1 MNVQSVDT
9 NTKPTVISTFAG
21 CGGSSLGYKMA
32 GYKELLAV
40 EIDDHAVKIF
50 KMNFPEV
57 PVLQKDVSKLT
68 GKQILDFC
76 GIDKGELDVFDGSPP
91 CQGFSTAGKRQVC
104 DARNDLVGH
113 YIRLV
118 GELQPKVFIMEN
130 VSGMVK
136 GVMKGTFIEYVKQMK
151 ALDYNVSC
159 RLLNAK
165 WLGVAQSRER
175 MICIGVRQDIGVPVF
190 PELQKKLITV
200 KQMIGD
206 LENIMKPEINHVWVD
221 EQKKNTLNWRRA
233 LHAKQGEKYK
243 PHRMRIYQNRPLPT
257 ITTGGMKIGVKFML
271 GNSSCHYLHTRALS
285 IRELARCQSFPD
297 DFKFDNDL
305 VNSPG
310 RIGNSVPSLM
320 MKAISE
326 RIKDE

>member
-175 MICIGVRQDIGVPVF
+175 MICIGVRKDIGKSVF
-190 PELQKKLITV
+190 PKAHDKLIPV
-200 KQMIGD
+200 KNCPIKHEGILLTGIELTRWKFIPPGGNFNNLPKELVNGAAKFSNFHRKLHPDKPCYTIGK
-206 LENIMKPEINHVWVD
+206 EEHYSSGRFYHWNEP
-221 EQKKNTLNWRRA
+221 RR
-233 LHAKQGEKYK
+233 
-243 PHRMRIYQNRPLPT
+243 
-257 ITTGGMKIGVKFML
+257 IT
-271 GNSSCHYLHTRALS
+271 NS
-285 IRELARCQSFPD
+285 ELKWFQSFPEW
-297 DFKFDNDL
+297 FKFYGTDKEIHA
-305 VNSPG
+305 
-310 RIGNSVPSLM
+310 RIGNSVPPLM
-320 MKAISE
+320 MKAISG
-326 RIKDE
+326 RIKDEYFSE